1 MGWIAAAFAAVILLG
16 MLLSRLWESGLL
28 TFQVKR
34 ALFFA
39 ASRGKARYSVRVSA
53 CTGFVKRGLRLDGA
67 APYRFWLEGSPD
79 RGELR
84 AEVRS
89 GDSRLILDAQRP
101 AGILIPGPRGRCSLT
116 FRFRSAEGGAALCWE
131 EIS

>member
-1 MGWIAAAFAAVILLG
+1 MERRPTVSGWKVA
-16 MLLSRLWESGLL
+16 
-28 TFQVKR
+28 Q
-34 ALFFA
+34 
-39 ASRGKARYSVRVSA
+39 
-53 CTGFVKRGLRLDGA
+53 TG
-67 APYRFWLEGSPD
+67 
-79 RGELR
+79 GELR